1 MCEVKQIGNIM
12 PGTNRDNPN
21 QGRVY
26 DTSGIAPTI
35 NTMQGGNLQ
44 PMVVV
49 KEVGYL
55 ENGTGKHQSN
65 TVYDPSGLSPTVT
78 TILNG
83 GTQQIKI
90 IENDKRNDMSKQ

>member
-1 MCEVKQIGNIM
+1 MCEVKQIANIM

-26 DTSGIAPTI
+26 DTSGLCPSIT
-35 NTMQGGNLQ
+35 TMQGGNRE

-49 KEVGYL
+49 EVGYL

-65 TVYDPSGLSPTVT
+65 TVYDTNGLSPTIT

-90 IENDKRNDMSKQ
+90 IEDGKKENHL